1 MPYRSSLKFAKG
13 FTLIEIFIVI
23 IILGVLAAYAV
34 PRFVNAARD
43 AEEASIEAVANSF
56 ASAVSLARS
65 QWELSGRPA
74 GRVSLEGADIV
85 VGSNGFP
92 TGGGNA
98 QAMTA
103 QQCLAVLDGIMQN
116 LPRATISNNIDD
128 IRRARLYVRVETQ
141 LFAPDHACTYYQTAG
156 LVSAPTNQLNVN
168 GFVYVPAT
176 GRVST
181 FINKI

>member
-1 MPYRSSLKFAKG
+1 M
-13 FTLIEIFIVI
+13 
-23 IILGVLAAYAV
+23 
-34 PRFVNAARD
+34 
-43 AEEASIEAVANSF
+43 
-56 ASAVSLARS
+56 
-65 QWELSGRPA
+65 
-74 GRVSLEGADIV
+74 SLEGADIV